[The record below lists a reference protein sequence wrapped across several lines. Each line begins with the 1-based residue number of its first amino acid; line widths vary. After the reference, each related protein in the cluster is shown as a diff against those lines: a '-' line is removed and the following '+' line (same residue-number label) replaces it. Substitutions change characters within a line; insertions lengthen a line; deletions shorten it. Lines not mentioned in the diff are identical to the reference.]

1 MSHSD
6 TEEKYVCPQ
15 CIGENYL
22 STQIKTNRDAKRKCS
37 YCDNDDQPCFL
48 IGELADHVHEVI
60 ETQSVSFTISRWS
73 HRKSSLILLKFL

>member
-6 TEEKYVCPQ
+6 AEEKYVCHE
-15 CIGENYL
+15 CIGERYL
-22 STQIKTNRDAKRKCS
+22 SEQIRANGNAELECS
-37 YCDNDDQPCFL
+37 YCYNDDQPCFL